1 MHCRSTSPPSRG
13 QDRESQPWALVSSQ
27 AEGGPSHTE
36 RPTKKPRS
44 EKAPDGNKEDVSA
57 MIGSLDEIAARLES
71 IQERPEL
78 VCKRKAHMRDPEE
91 ASRPPAKWRARC
103 GWPYGYSNF
112 TRAHDD
118 GTQVLC
124 LKCFPE
130 TAQGSR
136 KTEAAAQQP
145 DTESTD
151 SYDSSSSS

>member
-1 MHCRSTSPPSRG
+1 
-13 QDRESQPWALVSSQ
+13 
-27 AEGGPSHTE
+27 
-36 RPTKKPRS
+36 
-44 EKAPDGNKEDVSA
+44 

-78 VCKRKAHMRDPEE
+78 VCKRKAHRRDPEE
-91 ASRPPAKWRARC
+91 ASKPPAKWRARC

-118 GTQVLC
+118 VTHVLC

-130 TAQGSR
+130 TAQESR
-136 KTEAAAQQP
+136 KQEAAVQQP

-151 SYDSSSSS
+151 SYDSHRRKRLTSGHGE

>member
-1 MHCRSTSPPSRG
+1 MQAQSTHARPRRG
-13 QDRESQPWALVSSQ
+13 LQTASEMARPVRLALWV
-27 AEGGPSHTE
+27 
-36 RPTKKPRS
+36 
-44 EKAPDGNKEDVSA
+44 
-57 MIGSLDEIAARLES
+57 LELS
-71 IQERPEL
+71 TT
-78 VCKRKAHMRDPEE
+78 
-91 ASRPPAKWRARC
+91 S
-103 GWPYGYSNF
+103 
-112 TRAHDD
+112 RAHDD